1 LNANLLLYSFSCR
14 EMSGAYDHF
23 SALLAA
29 PADQP
34 PAARAPQF
42 RVPHAFATAQ
52 SEPVSE
58 MPVNAGFDDG
68 SDDAQHVSRGRG
80 IGDCGSATEWI
91 RNGREFV
98 LSSYREMPKC
108 SGILSE
114 EWPVPYRAI
123 RK

>member
-14 EMSGAYDHF
+14 AMSGAYDHF
-23 SALLAA
+23 SALLVA

-42 RVPHAFATAQ
+42 RDPHAFATAR

-58 MPVNAGFDDG
+58 MPVNAGFGAG
-68 SDDAQHVSRGRG
+68 SMTLSTFSRVGS
-80 IGDCGSATEWI
+80 GDCGSATEWI

-108 SGILSE
+108 SGVLGE
-114 EWPVPYRAI
+114 EWPVLYRAI

>member
-14 EMSGAYDHF
+14 AMSGAYDHF
-23 SALLAA
+23 SALLVA

-42 RVPHAFATAQ
+42 RNPHAFATAR

-58 MPVNAGFDDG
+58 MPVNAGFDAG
-68 SDDAQHVSRGRG
+68 SMTLSTFSRGRG
-80 IGDCGSATEWI
+80 IGDCSSATEWI

-108 SGILSE
+108 SGLLGE
-114 EWPVPYRAI
+114 E
-123 RK
+123 